1 MEIYKYEQEK
11 ELEMLN
17 ISVKGLNLKLDWNTL
32 KFCDWWILVVDPQ
45 SSSVL
50 QYQIFGKK

>member
-1 MEIYKYEQEK
+1 MKINYRLIVVESMEIYKYEQEK

-32 KFCDWWILVVDPQ
+32 KFCD
-45 SSSVL
+45 
-50 QYQIFGKK
+50 